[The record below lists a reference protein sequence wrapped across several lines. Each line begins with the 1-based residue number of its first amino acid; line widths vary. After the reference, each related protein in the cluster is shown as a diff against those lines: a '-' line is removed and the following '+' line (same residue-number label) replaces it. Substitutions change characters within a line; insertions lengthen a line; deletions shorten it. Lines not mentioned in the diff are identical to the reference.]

1 VNRALGFGVTL
12 TVSLALLSISVFLT
26 QTADQEDLFG
36 DYYGALIALNIFGI
50 SALAVLTL
58 FQIRKLVGSI
68 RARALGSRLT
78 MRFVATFA
86 VLAVIPLVMVYYFAV
101 QYLSRSIDSWFDVQI
116 EQALDDAFLLG
127 RNTLETIKLDLVRQA
142 RISARRIEITNSSA
156 QLYNLLDNL
165 RAAGG
170 YD

>member
-1 VNRALGFGVTL
+1 MNRTLGFGVTL

-86 VLAVIPLVMVYYFAV
+86 VLAVIPLAMVYYFAV
-101 QYLSRSIDSWFDVQI
+101 Q
-116 EQALDDAFLLG
+116 
-127 RNTLETIKLDLVRQA
+127 
-142 RISARRIEITNSSA
+142 
-156 QLYNLLDNL
+156 
-165 RAAGG
+165 
-170 YD
+170 